1 MHIAAY
7 KVASTAILAYAARN
21 KVGVEEF
28 RLDYLEGL
36 GRRKEMPPCI

>member
-7 KVASTAILAYAARN
+7 KAASTAILAYATRN

-36 GRRKEMPPCI
+36 ERHKEILPCI